1 MEDFI
6 DPNFYSGF
14 AGPSTT
20 DPAGNMSSRG
30 TSASGSASGI
40 SGTSWATREGTLLQG
55 GGVELLPTYS
65 NQSNNTS
72 FTESPRDATM
82 SNYNKPYDICPEVD
96 SSATPPPHASA
107 SYSTRTRTRETP
119 STLGWLPDCEWIKL
133 YTFIIKKGEDP
144 YLQLQTEYAETEVTP
159 KIVYLDPP
167 PK

>member
-65 NQSNNTS
+65 NPTTTNHTTYAPRSIRQQLHRPTLQQATRPGPEPEKRRAHWVGCRTANGSNCTLSLSRKEKIHTFS
-72 FTESPRDATM
+72 FRLNMPRQ
-82 SNYNKPYDICPEVD
+82 K
-96 SSATPPPHASA
+96 
-107 SYSTRTRTRETP
+107 
-119 STLGWLPDCEWIKL
+119 
-133 YTFIIKKGEDP
+133 
-144 YLQLQTEYAETEVTP
+144 
-159 KIVYLDPP
+159 
-167 PK
+167 

>member
-1 MEDFI
+1 MKDFI
-6 DPNFYSGF
+6 DPNFYSGL
-14 AGPSTT
+14 AGASTT

-30 TSASGSASGI
+30 TSASDS
-40 SGTSWATREGTLLQG
+40 
-55 GGVELLPTYS
+55 TYS

-82 SNYNKPYDICPEVD
+82 SNYNKPYDIYSEGD
-96 SSATPPPHASA
+96 SSETPPPHAPA

-144 YLQLQTEYAETEVTP
+144 YLQLQTGYAETEVTP